1 MRRAIANALI
11 RAAGEDPRLI
21 FLTGDLGFQVFDEF
35 REKYGPR
42 YVNVGV
48 AEAQLVCAAAGLALE
63 GWRPVTYSIASFMT
77 GRAFEQ
83 IRVSIAYPRLPVVI
97 VGAGGGYTY
106 SNSGV
111 THHAAE
117 DFGLM
122 SLLPGMTVLAPGD
135 GYEVSQLL
143 PQALKLPGPSYMR
156 IGRYGEPEVRSTAPV
171 VLGKARLLAEGGRV
185 AILSAADMGSVV
197 VDALDRL
204 KADGIRPWA
213 YQMHT
218 VKPLDTETLDALAG
232 KVDVIMTVEEHAPV
246 GGLSAAV
253 GRWREERASTVRL
266 VRIGPP
272 DQLVLGS
279 PGREELRRS
288 LKLDAGEIAAACRR
302 LWRS

>member
-1 MRRAIANALI
+1 MRRAIADALI

-21 FLTGDLGFQVFDEF
+21 FLTGDLGFQVFDGF
-35 REKYGPR
+35 REKFGPR

-63 GWRPVTYSIASFMT
+63 GWKPVVYSIASFMT

-106 SNSGV
+106 ANSGV

-122 SLLPGMTVLAPGD
+122 SMLPGMTVLAPGD
-135 GYEVSQLL
+135 GREVADLF
-143 PQALKLPGPSYMR
+143 PQALQLGGPSYMR
-156 IGRYGEPEVRSTAPV
+156 IGRYGEPELKSASPV
-171 VLGKARLLAEGGRV
+171 VLGKARLLAEGDRV

-197 VDALDRL
+197 VDAVGRL
-204 KADGIRPWA
+204 RAEGIRPAA
-213 YQMHT
+213 YQVHT
-218 VKPLDTETLDALAG
+218 IKPLDTETLDALAG
-232 KVDVIMTVEEHAPV
+232 KVDVMITVEEHVPV

-253 GRWREERASTVRL
+253 ARWHEERAPKLRL
-266 VRIGPP
+266 VRIGAP
-272 DQLVLGS
+272 DAQVLGS

-288 LKLDAGEIAAACRR
+288 LKLEAGEIAAACRR